1 MHYPNHP
8 DAARRARDSVL
19 TQRFRAS
26 QECLSRPTA
35 EGAALGAGMALS
47 PGSDTKHRGVCLSET
62 QPTTATPRPG
72 SLSAQ
77 REPERK
83 VSSPMKTNTLT
94 SIYTN
99 VILNFINTF
108 SPSRNSEQTSKHKN
122 DKSPTSPQA
131 LSPVQGSRPSS
142 TPGLTMQRASCDKR
156 SRCLLVPGA
165 VQGLGLGYEADKAFV
180 RLALM
185 FDRRNSIK
193 K

>member
-8 DAARRARDSVL
+8 DAAGRARDSVL

-35 EGAALGAGMALS
+35 EAAALGAGMALS

-77 REPERK
+77 HEPERK
-83 VSSPMKTNTLT
+83 VSNSMKTNTLT

-108 SPSRNSEQTSKHKN
+108 SPSRNSEQKSKHKN
-122 DKSPTSPQA
+122 YKSPTSPQA
-131 LSPVQGSRPSS
+131 PSPVQGSRPSS
-142 TPGLTMQRASCDKR
+142 TPGLTMQPASCDKW
-156 SRCLLVPGA
+156 SRCPLVLGA
-165 VQGLGLGYEADKAFV
+165 VLGLGLGYEADKVF
-180 RLALM
+180 RLPLM
-185 FDRRNSIK
+185 FYGRNSIK